1 MLVVGALRIAGDGGD
16 GREDDAPLRT
26 EVARRSL
33 TASLTRTYG
42 GVRALLHRRDL
53 GCALRA
59 LRRGALELDDPDVG
73 SARSGRRRE
82 GEPRR
87 LKLVDQEAGARA
99 RGWPRRERG
108 RGRASPLHRAIRAIC
123 DESRS
128 LWTRRKVRRF
138 HESAR
143 ERSHRSQRE
152 TSFPGPRV
160 FLAQS
165 RDFIREKNPRSGDSM
180 GTPILTGTASPISP
194 GPDRPSRGRRR
205 GGRRKRR
212 ARVRAR
218 RARAR

>member
-33 TASLTRTYG
+33 TAGLTRTYG
-42 GVRALLHRRDL
+42 GMRALLHRRDL

-123 DESRS
+123 DARVEVCGRAEKCGAS
-128 LWTRRKVRRF
+128 TKVR
-138 HESAR
+138 
-143 ERSHRSQRE
+143 
-152 TSFPGPRV
+152 
-160 FLAQS
+160 
-165 RDFIREKNPRSGDSM
+165 EKEATEVSE
-180 GTPILTGTASPISP
+180 
-194 GPDRPSRGRRR
+194 
-205 GGRRKRR
+205 KRR
-212 ARVRAR
+212 FRALASFWPNRAISFARKIRGPAR
-218 RARAR
+218 DVITTTPTTK